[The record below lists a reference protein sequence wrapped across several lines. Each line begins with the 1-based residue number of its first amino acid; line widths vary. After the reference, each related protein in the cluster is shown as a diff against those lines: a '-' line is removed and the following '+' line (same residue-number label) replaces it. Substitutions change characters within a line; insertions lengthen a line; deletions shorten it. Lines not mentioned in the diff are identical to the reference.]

1 MIVGLDAG
9 DWRRPDDEFAA
20 SFRAPPTRCDA
31 LRLRNPFPR
40 ESRIHFDEPSHIY
53 TVDNKTVVPR
63 SVTGFVHR
71 YCNDF
76 DPRLVIQQMQARPSW
91 EWKQQEHLR
100 PDGTVMSPE
109 EIARKWERNGRVQ
122 RNRGTLLHFHCEAFL
137 NGHKIEGPP
146 SPEFCQV
153 SVLFLY
159 REVSLCSSGFSTP
172 GPSLGIKNTSGC
184 GFTKTSSPRVP
195 PSCGPS

>member
-40 ESRIHFDEPSHIY
+40 ESRIHFDEPSHTY
-53 TVDNKTVVPR
+53 TIDKKTIVPR

-122 RNRGTLLHFHCEAFL
+122 RNRGTLMHFHCEAFL
-137 NGHKIEGPP
+137 NGFMIEGPP

-153 SVLFLY
+153 SVLF
-159 REVSLCSSGFSTP
+159 CMH
-172 GPSLGIKNTSGC
+172 PSHSVGGS
-184 GFTKTSSPRVP
+184 P
-195 PSCGPS
+195 PSNS

>member
-1 MIVGLDAG
+1 MILIARSARKCCPLQFFLSAGPEVVARMIVGLDAG

-40 ESRIHFDEPSHIY
+40 ESRIHFDEPSHTY

-109 EIARKWERNGRVQ
+109 EIARKWERNGRMQ
-122 RNRGTLLHFHCEAFL
+122 RNRGTLHASALSL
-137 NGHKIEGPP
+137 RGL
-146 SPEFCQV
+146 PERAQD
-153 SVLFLY
+153 
-159 REVSLCSSGFSTP
+159 
-172 GPSLGIKNTSGC
+172 
-184 GFTKTSSPRVP
+184 
-195 PSCGPS
+195 